1 MFKILLALT
10 TLSFLIFNSSNA
22 SAQGRT
28 FQLVSQASNKCVSL
42 KSPDQNDGGGLVMQ
56 NCQNFPD
63 FYVTATSQNEASLQF
78 QLNSHRFV
86 CVFATENPVISPSGA
101 RAKVMTRNCA
111 GPTGVGLPGSL
122 WNIRGGLSLGAD
134 PHQIEKLKGVDSSNF
149 CLRENQQTSDV
160 ELDLCQG
167 IPEENWKLQEIPAP

>member
-1 MFKILLALT
+1 MFKTLMAVT
-10 TLSFLIFNSSNA
+10 TMSLLIFNCSNA

-28 FQLVSQASNKCVSL
+28 FQLVSQASSKCVSL

-63 FYVTATSQNEASLQF
+63 FYVTATSANQASLQF

-86 CVFATENPVISPSGA
+86 CIFATENPVINPSGA
-101 RAKVMTRNCA
+101 RAKVSARNCV

-122 WNIRGGLSLGAD
+122 WNVRGGLSLGGD
-134 PHQIEKLKGVDSSNF
+134 PHLIEKLKGVDGSGF
-149 CLRENQQTSDV
+149 CLRENQQTSEV
-160 ELDLCQG
+160 ELDVCQG
-167 IPEENWKLQEIPAP
+167 VPEENWKLQAIP